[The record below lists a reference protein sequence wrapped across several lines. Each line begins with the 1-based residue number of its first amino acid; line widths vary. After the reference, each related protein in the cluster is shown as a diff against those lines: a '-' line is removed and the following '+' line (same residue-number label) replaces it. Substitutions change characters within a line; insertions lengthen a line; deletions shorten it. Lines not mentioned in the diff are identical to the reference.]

1 MMMTMCLEVLYTSQ
15 TSPGPV
21 EEPEDQN
28 PGPNN
33 HESGPSRTIFSNVS
47 REANE
52 ERPRSPL
59 GIGTLLQRFSPFLR
73 GLGTEK
79 KTAVREDKA
88 NVKCY

>member
-1 MMMTMCLEVLYTSQ
+1 MTMCLEVLYTDF
-15 TSPGPV
+15 PGPV
-21 EEPEDQN
+21 GEPEDQN

-59 GIGTLLQRFSPFLR
+59 GSGTLLQRVSPFLR
-73 GLGTEK
+73 GLGQSRRQHAT
-79 KTAVREDKA
+79 
-88 NVKCY
+88 